1 MNGFN
6 LTNISKLVGV
16 SIPVVLGGCVSG
28 HTAKWETQSKASE
41 QKTHEYKDLR
51 EQMKPEDPLVKNSTG
66 FYVDKTPIKI
76 VKDKKDLPAIFYKT
90 VDVYYPNPI
99 GYAEFSADIFKKTG
113 LQINFV
119 NLNDDLPTK
128 KKGAASEPSPFDQQS
143 NLPPALQQQLNNQIG
158 QIPTVDEDEG
168 GVKENDTN
176 ISLNYNSDLKGL
188 FDYVAVKK
196 NLKWKWD
203 QSSNKVFFYPLD
215 TETFTVFAIAEN
227 IDLSST
233 VTTNVSNKSSGSGG
247 GKSGGGDD
255 EAKSDSTNN
264 QKITYNQK
272 QGYWNEIQETVK
284 GMVSEKGRIAF
295 NSVQGKITVTDNDFN
310 IAKVKQY
317 IAQMNED
324 AFKQVTIDINMVNL
338 KMNDNRNLGVSL
350 NIINGKLSL
359 LTGQGA
365 STAANQFT
373 GIGYNNGGDKSA
385 LLNILDQFGQTTV
398 EANISVVTSNNIPAP
413 VQVTK
418 NRAYVSNTSIEQSTS
433 TTGGNLQQIETDT
446 ISEGITAQLTPKVFG
461 QNVMLNYSM
470 NLSVIDDLQQAPGDS
485 LVQLPLTSTKNFVQ
499 RLTLRNGEPKVIAA
513 FERSD
518 GTNSSKH
525 PLAPALWWL
534 GGNEVLD
541 KTKEI
546 VLIVATPYI
555 TTLRQE

>member
-6 LTNISKLVGV
+6 LTNISKLIGCA
-16 SIPVVLGGCVSG
+16 IPVVLGGCVSG
-28 HTAKWETQSKASE
+28 HTNKWDAQSKATE
-41 QKTHEYKDLR
+41 KKTHEYKDLR
-51 EQMKPEDPLVKNSTG
+51 SQMKPDDPLVKNSTG

-76 VKDKKDLPAIFYKT
+76 VKDKKDLPAIFYKN
-90 VDVYYPNPI
+90 VDFYYPTPI
-99 GYAEFSADIFKKTG
+99 KYTELSADIFKKTG

-119 NLNDDLPTK
+119 NLDEDGPAK
-128 KKGAASEPSPFDQQS
+128 KKTETAAVPNPFDQQN
-143 NLPPALQQQLNNQIG
+143 NLPPALQQQLNS
-158 QIPTVDEDEG
+158 QIPTIEEESSNTKED
-168 GVKENDTN
+168 DTN

-188 FDYVAVKK
+188 FDYIAVKK

-233 VTTNVSNKSSGSGG
+233 VTTNVSSKSGGSGG
-247 GKSGGGDD
+247 EGGGGGGSEDQ
-255 EAKSDSTNN
+255 SDSTNN
-264 QKITYNQK
+264 QSVTYNQK
-272 QGYWNEIQETVK
+272 QSYWTEIQETVK
-284 GMVSEKGRIAF
+284 GMVSDKGKIAF

-310 IAKVKQY
+310 ISKVKQY
-317 IAQMNED
+317 IAQMNDD
-324 AFKQVTIDINMVNL
+324 AFKQVTIDINMINL
-338 KMNDNRNLGVSL
+338 KMNDNRNLGISL
-350 NIINGKLSL
+350 NVINGKLSL

-365 STAANQFT
+365 STAANAFT
-373 GIGYNNGGDKSA
+373 AIGYKSGDKSA
-385 LLNILDQFGQTTV
+385 LLNVLDQFGQTSV
-398 EANISVVTSNNIPAP
+398 EANISIVTSNNIPAP

-418 NRAYVSNTSIEQSTS
+418 NRAYVSGTSIEQSTS
-433 TTGGNLQQIETDT
+433 TNGGNLQEIETDT

-461 QNVMLNYSM
+461 QNIMLNYSM
-470 NLSVIDDLQQAPGDS
+470 NLSVIDGLEQAPGDS

-499 RLTLRNGEPKVIAA
+499 RLTIRNGEPKVIAA

-525 PLAPALWWL
+525 PFAPALWWL
-534 GGNEVLD
+534 GGSEVLD

-555 TTLRQE
+555 TTLKQE

>member
-1 MNGFN
+1 MNGFKLSN
-6 LTNISKLVGV
+6 MSKLLGLSV
-16 SIPVVLGGCVSG
+16 PVVLAGCASG
-28 HTAKWETQSKASE
+28 HTTKYNDQSKYSE
-41 QKTHEYKDLR
+41 EKSHDYKDLR
-51 EQMKPEDPLVKNSTG
+51 AQMKPTDPLVKNSTG

-76 VKDKKDLPAIFYKT
+76 VKDKKDLPALFYKNIDFYSPT
-90 VDVYYPNPI
+90 PVTYND
-99 GYAEFSADIFKKTG
+99 FSAEIFKKSG

-119 NLNDDLPTK
+119 NLTDTVAKPAQGQLAVAGGMPQ
-128 KKGAASEPSPFDQQS
+128 G
-143 NLPPALQQQLNNQIG
+143 NLPPMLQQQLNSQLNQI
-158 QIPTVDEDEG
+158 PMEEDAPVKEDE
-168 GVKENDTN
+168 TN
-176 ISLNYNSDLKGL
+176 LILNYAGDLKGL

-215 TETFTVFAIAEN
+215 TETFVVFAIAEN
-227 IDLSST
+227 ISLSST
-233 VTTNVSNKSSGSGG
+233 VTTDVSNESGGSGG
-247 GKSGGGDD
+247 GSGGGGGGGD
-255 EAKSDSTNN
+255 KSKSSSKNN
-264 QKITYNQK
+264 QKITYDQTQTYWDEVQK
-272 QGYWNEIQETVK
+272 TIT
-284 GMVSEKGRIAF
+284 GMVSSKGTISF
-295 NSVQGKITVTDNDFN
+295 NAVQGKVTVTDNDFN

-317 IAQMNED
+317 ISELNAD

-338 KMNDNRNLGVSL
+338 KLNDNRNLGISL
-350 NIINGKLSL
+350 NFINGRLSL

-373 GIGYNNGGDKSA
+373 GIGYTGDKGKA
-385 LLNILDQFGQTTV
+385 LLNVLDQFGQTTV

-418 NRAYVSNTSIEQSTS
+418 NRAYIKQTSIQQSGNL
-433 TTGGNLQQIETDT
+433 TGGNLQQIETNT

-470 NLSVIDDLQQAPGDS
+470 NLSVIDDLAQAPGDS

-525 PLAPALWWL
+525 PFNPSLWLL
-534 GGNEVLD
+534 GGSEIVD

-555 TTLRQE
+555 TTLQQD